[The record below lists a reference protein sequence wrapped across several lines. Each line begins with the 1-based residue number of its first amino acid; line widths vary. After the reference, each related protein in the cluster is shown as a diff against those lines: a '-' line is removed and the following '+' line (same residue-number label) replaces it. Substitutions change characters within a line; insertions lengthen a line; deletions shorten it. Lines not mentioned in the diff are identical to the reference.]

1 MDYCMGRTK
10 INSAYFYTTEGIS
23 ISHKIHLY
31 KNPNPFNNFAS
42 TKKVAMATKR
52 NTSLALLLLL
62 NLIFFSLITASPYPI
77 PKPGSRT
84 PPHPKPRTP
93 SSPCAGTPP
102 SQQPGTPPNQPP
114 VSPPSQQPGN
124 ASCPR
129 DALKLGI
136 CANLLGNLLNVTI
149 GMPPLTPCCT
159 LIQGLADLE
168 AAVCLCTVIRA
179 NIFGLNISLPIALT
193 LLLNVCSREV
203 PRDFLCA

>member
-1 MDYCMGRTK
+1 
-10 INSAYFYTTEGIS
+10 
-23 ISHKIHLY
+23 
-31 KNPNPFNNFAS
+31 
-42 TKKVAMATKR
+42 MATNK

-62 NLIFFSLITASPYPI
+62 NLIFFSLTTASTYPI

-84 PPHPKPRTP
+84 PPHPKTCNP

-102 SQQPGTPPNQPP
+102 NQPP
-114 VSPPSQQPGN
+114 ATPPSQQPGN

-129 DALKLGI
+129 DALKFGI

-149 GMPPLTPCCT
+149 GTPPVTPCCT

-179 NIFGLNISLPIALT
+179 NILGLNISLPIALT